1 MHQIDDID
9 RQIITLLQENAKR
22 TYADMS
28 ERVSLSIASVKRRV
42 DRLERDGVI
51 RGYAALIDSA
61 KLGGSIEAM
70 IEIYCA
76 DRTGPRDVGRSVEKM
91 PEVVTAFT
99 VSGEPDAIVRI
110 RVTGIPHL
118 EAVVERLRRDPNVV
132 RTRTMIVLSTIID
145 RSASVPV

>member
-1 MHQIDDID
+1 MRPIDDVD
-9 RQIITLLQENAKR
+9 RKILSLLQENAKR

-42 DRLERDGVI
+42 DRLERDGII
-51 RGYAALIDSA
+51 RGYAALVDTQ
-61 KLGGSIEAM
+61 KLGGSIEAV

-76 DRTGPRDVGRSVEKM
+76 DRTAPRDVRKSLEKM

-99 VSGEPDAIVRI
+99 VSGEPDALARI

-118 EAVVERLRRDPNVV
+118 ETVVENLRRDRNIV
-132 RTRTMIVLSTIID
+132 RTRTLIVLSTIID
-145 RSASVPV
+145 RSATAPV